1 MIRRKVKMKPKPDDR
16 SDNARKI
23 RNNID
28 NTVENIELAE
38 DMINSIDNQK
48 TIHELQAKNEKRTE
62 AVEGMRQELKD
73 ETRNQ
78 FK

>member
-1 MIRRKVKMKPKPDDR
+1 MKPKPDDR

-73 ETRNQ
+73 DTRNQ

>member
-1 MIRRKVKMKPKPDDR
+1 MKPKLDDR
-16 SDNARKI
+16 RDNARKI

-28 NTVENIELAE
+28 NTIENIELAE
-38 DMINSIDNQK
+38 EMIRTVDNQK
-48 TIHELQAKNEKRTE
+48 TQRELQAKNDRRKE

>member
-1 MIRRKVKMKPKPDDR
+1 MKPKPDDR
-16 SDNARKI
+16 RDNARKI

-28 NTVENIELAE
+28 NTVENIKLAE
-38 DMINSIDNQK
+38 DMINTVDNSK
-48 TIHELQAKNEKRTE
+48 TQRELQAKNDRRKE

>member
-1 MIRRKVKMKPKPDDR
+1 MKPKPDDR

>member
-1 MIRRKVKMKPKPDDR
+1 MKPKPDDR
-16 SDNARKI
+16 RDNARKI
-23 RNNID
+23 RNNIK
-28 NTVENIELAE
+28 NTIENIELAE
-38 DMINSIDNQK
+38 DMIDNIDNEK
-48 TIHELQAKNEKRTE
+48 TIHDLKAKNERRRE

>member
-1 MIRRKVKMKPKPDDR
+1 MKPKPDDR
-16 SDNARKI
+16 RDNARKI
-23 RNNID
+23 RNNIK
-28 NTVENIELAE
+28 NTIENIELAE
-38 DMINSIDNQK
+38 DMIDNIDNEK
-48 TIHELQAKNEKRTE
+48 TIHDLKAKKERRRE

>member
-1 MIRRKVKMKPKPDDR
+1 MKPKPDDR
-16 SDNARKI
+16 RDNARKI

-38 DMINSIDNQK
+38 DMINGIDNQK
-48 TIHELQAKNEKRTE
+48 TIHDLQAKNERRKE

>member
-1 MIRRKVKMKPKPDDR
+1 MKPKPDDR
-16 SDNARKI
+16 RDNARKI
-23 RNNID
+23 RKNIE
-28 NTVENIELAE
+28 NTIENIELAE
-38 DMINSIDNQK
+38 DMIDNIDNEK
-48 TIHELQAKNEKRTE
+48 TIHDLKAKNERRRE

>member
-1 MIRRKVKMKPKPDDR
+1 MKPKPDDR
-16 SDNARKI
+16 RDNARKI
-23 RNNID
+23 KDNID

-48 TIHELQAKNEKRTE
+48 TIHDLQAKNERRKE

>member
-1 MIRRKVKMKPKPDDR
+1 MKPKPDDR
-16 SDNARKI
+16 RDNARKI

-28 NTVENIELAE
+28 NTIENIELAE
-38 DMINSIDNQK
+38 DMINTVDNPK
-48 TIHELQAKNEKRTE
+48 TQRELQAKNDRRKE

>member
-1 MIRRKVKMKPKPDDR
+1 MKSKPDDR
-16 SDNARKI
+16 RDNARKI

-28 NTVENIELAE
+28 NTIDNIELAE
-38 DMINSIDNQK
+38 DMINAVDNSK
-48 TIHELQAKNEKRTE
+48 TQRELQAKNDRRKE

>member
-1 MIRRKVKMKPKPDDR
+1 MKPKPDDR
-16 SDNARKI
+16 RDNARKI
-23 RNNID
+23 KNNID

-38 DMINSIDNQK
+38 DMINGIDNQK
-48 TIHELQAKNEKRTE
+48 TIHDLQAKNERRKE

>member
-1 MIRRKVKMKPKPDDR
+1 MKKPQNYFR
-16 SDNARKI
+16 IWKCA

-38 DMINSIDNQK
+38 DMINGIDNQK
-48 TIHELQAKNEKRTE
+48 TIHDLQAKNERRKE

>member
-1 MIRRKVKMKPKPDDR
+1 MKPKPDDR
-16 SDNARKI
+16 RDNARKI
-23 RNNID
+23 RDNID

-48 TIHELQAKNEKRTE
+48 TIHELKAKNERREE

>member
-1 MIRRKVKMKPKPDDR
+1 MKPKPDDR
-16 SDNARKI
+16 RDNARKI
-23 RNNID
+23 RKNIG
-28 NTVENIELAE
+28 NTIENIELAE

-48 TIHELQAKNEKRTE
+48 TIHELQAKNERRKE

>member
-1 MIRRKVKMKPKPDDR
+1 MKPKPDDR
-16 SDNARKI
+16 RDNARKI
-23 RNNID
+23 KNNIN
-28 NTVENIELAE
+28 NTIENIELAE

-48 TIHELQAKNEKRTE
+48 TIHELEAKNERRKE
-62 AVEGMRQELKD
+62 AIDGMRQELKD

>member
-1 MIRRKVKMKPKPDDR
+1 MKPKPDDR
-16 SDNARKI
+16 RDNAGKI

-48 TIHELQAKNEKRTE
+48 TIHELQAKNKRRTE

>member
-1 MIRRKVKMKPKPDDR
+1 MKPKPDDR

-62 AVEGMRQELKD
+62 SVECMRQELKD
-73 ETRNQ
+73 ESRNQ

>member
-1 MIRRKVKMKPKPDDR
+1 MKPKPDDR
-16 SDNARKI
+16 RDNARKI
-23 RNNID
+23 RDNID

-48 TIHELQAKNEKRTE
+48 TIHELQAKNERRKE

>member
-1 MIRRKVKMKPKPDDR
+1 MKPKPDDR
-16 SDNARKI
+16 RDNARKI

-28 NTVENIELAE
+28 NTIENIELAE
-38 DMINSIDNQK
+38 EMIRTVDNQK
-48 TIHELQAKNEKRTE
+48 TQRELQAKNDRRKE

-73 ETRNQ
+73 ETKNQ

>member
-1 MIRRKVKMKPKPDDR
+1 MKPKPDDR
-16 SDNARKI
+16 RDNARKI

-28 NTVENIELAE
+28 NTIENIELAE
-38 DMINSIDNQK
+38 EMIRTVDNQK
-48 TIHELQAKNEKRTE
+48 TQRELQAKNDRRKE

>member
-1 MIRRKVKMKPKPDDR
+1 MKPKPDDR
-16 SDNARKI
+16 RDNARKI
-23 RNNID
+23 RNNIK
-28 NTVENIELAE
+28 NTIENIELTE
-38 DMINSIDNQK
+38 DMIDNIDNEK
-48 TIHELQAKNEKRTE
+48 TIHDLKAKNERRRE

>member
-1 MIRRKVKMKPKPDDR
+1 MKPKPDDR
-16 SDNARKI
+16 RDNARKI
-23 RNNID
+23 RKNIG
-28 NTVENIELAE
+28 NTIENIELAE
-38 DMINSIDNQK
+38 DMINNIDNQK
-48 TIHELQAKNEKRTE
+48 TIHDLQAKNERRKE

>member
-1 MIRRKVKMKPKPDDR
+1 MKPKPDDR
-16 SDNARKI
+16 RDNARKI

-28 NTVENIELAE
+28 NTIENIELAE

-48 TIHELQAKNEKRTE
+48 TIHDLQAKNERRKE

-78 FK
+78 YK